1 MLDLSTE
8 NKNLCFQDSTQKPLY
23 IFLYYWQKD
32 REYEGD
38 GYWQYF
44 KTIDEAILLE
54 SMELDEGLLEGNTF
68 QLGSIVIPT
77 MKVQWYNDGITYKDM
92 IAVPVQKIGNQYVAY
107 FDGFI
112 SKEEISEDGQTVT
125 VEITSPLTERVN
137 TDVSFALNELN
148 GWNFE
153 DMVYTILSSTA
164 GISNNLAEYSGTS
177 FSNLKTTINFG
188 EGQIPSPFTA
198 GELIRQAGEFLG
210 THAIL
215 KEKRIVDFEEMKS
228 YKPLGAPIINFVRL
242 SNVDTVAKAEIEKL
256 PEEYKRVEYIEGN
269 GTQYVITDVYP
280 DDTTTIEIKFA
291 QSQSTS
297 AVGAIVGWVTN
308 NETDGFRLFPYSN
321 KIYLDYGSG
330 EGYNR
335 ISGGSLFED
344 RIYDFEIGNRY
355 VTNLDTNETILSSS
369 QVAFPEKTYP
379 ISLFGNV
386 ASFSGK
392 IYGCKIMKSYN
403 LVADLVPCIR
413 LSDNSAGFYDLI
425 SQKFYGNSGT
435 GWFLTPTPISTYE
448 LPYYKKIYVDKT
460 KTLKIDQLRV
470 LTNVGT
476 QRNYTVRWGETDY
489 NTYEISGNIFF
500 EALSAEN
507 WEKCETAVT
516 ALSTYI
522 KEQKFY
528 NCDLQSVYPLFIEG
542 GDYLLLKPKSNL
554 PDGYIPINGIT
565 LGDLD
570 TGISI
575 DGSYFEFDIE
585 FEILNE
591 NHSVIF
597 RSDGTFD
604 GNDTVELISNGN
616 SLVCGMG
623 YYGGSLSPDPM
634 FDIPYCPKNQKI
646 KLNIKRGNGKCVY
659 SGTFSGTT
667 DYGMFNDD
675 ELSTNT
681 SFELGS
687 GCKIYRFSYSQDG
700 VKLLDLYPCIRE
712 SDKALG
718 MYNII
723 NGEFIEAY
731 GMGDFP
737 KYETTQTVVPILS
750 CNSRGI
756 HSINSNILCQATN
769 NKK

>member
-1 MLDLSTE
+1 MLNLSTE
-8 NKNLCFQDSTQKPLY
+8 NKDLCFKDSTQKPLY

-32 REYEGD
+32 SEYYGG

-54 SMELDEGLLEGNTF
+54 SMELDEGVLEGNTF
-68 QLGSIVIPT
+68 ELGSMVIPT

-107 FDGFI
+107 FDGFV

-125 VEITSPLTERVN
+125 VEITSFLSERVN
-137 TDVSFALNELN
+137 TDVSFAFEELN
-148 GWNFE
+148 GWSFE

-177 FSNLKTTINFG
+177 FSNLKTIINFG
-188 EGQIPSPFTA
+188 EGQIPSRFTA
-198 GELIRQAGEFLG
+198 GELIKQAGEFLG
-210 THAIL
+210 AHIAL

-242 SNVDTVAKAEIEKL
+242 SNVDTIAKAEIEKL
-256 PEEYKRVEYIEGN
+256 PEEYKRLEYIEGN

-291 QSQSTS
+291 MSQTKNQ
-297 AVGAIVGWVTN
+297 VGAIVGWVTN

-355 VTNLDTNETILSSS
+355 VKNLDTNETLITSS
-369 QVAFPEKTYP
+369 QVTFSQKTYP
-379 ISLFGNV
+379 ISLFGNG

-435 GWFLTPTPISTYE
+435 GWFLSPTPISTYE

-460 KTLKIDQLRV
+460 KPLKIDQLRV

-476 QRNYTVRWGETDY
+476 HRNYTVRWGETDY

-500 EALSAEN
+500 EALSAES
-507 WEKCETAVT
+507 WEKCESAVGE
-516 ALSTYI
+516 LVPYM

-542 GDYLLLKPKSNL
+542 GDYLLLKSKSNL
-554 PDGYIPINGIT
+554 PNGYVPINGIN
-565 LGDLD
+565 LGNLD
-570 TGISI
+570 TGISV
-575 DGSYFEFDIE
+575 DGSYFEFDLE
-585 FEILNE
+585 FEIFEDVISKIFSTYDTLGKDTILLN
-591 NHSVIF
+591 
-597 RSDGTFD
+597 TK
-604 GNDTVELISNGN
+604 GNGI
-616 SLVCGMG
+616 VCLMG

-646 KLNIKRGNGKCVY
+646 KLNIKRGNGKCIY
-659 SGTFSGTT
+659 NGTFNGTT
-667 DYGMFNDD
+667 EYGEFYGD
-675 ELSTNT
+675 ELTSGSTI
-681 SFELGS
+681 ELGG
-687 GCKIYRFSYSQDG
+687 GCKIHHFAYSQDG

-737 KYETTQTVVPILS
+737 KYETTQTVVPVLS
-750 CNSRGI
+750 CTSRGI
-756 HSINSNILCQATN
+756 HSISSTILCQATN

>member
-1 MLDLSTE
+1 MLNLSTE
-8 NKNLCFQDSTQKPLY
+8 NKDLCFKDSTQKPLY
-23 IFLYYWQKD
+23 IFLYYWQND
-32 REYEGD
+32 REYYGD

-54 SMELDEGLLEGNTF
+54 SMELDEGVLEGNTF
-68 QLGSIVIPT
+68 ELGSMVIPT

-148 GWNFE
+148 GWSFE

-164 GISNNLAEYSGTS
+164 GISNNLADYAGTS

-188 EGQIPSPFTA
+188 EGQIPTSFTA
-198 GELIRQAGEFLG
+198 GELIKQAGEFLG
-210 THAIL
+210 AHIIL

-228 YKPLGAPIINFVRL
+228 YKPLGTPIINFVRL

-256 PEEYKRVEYIEGN
+256 PDEYKRLEYIEGT
-269 GTQYVITDVYP
+269 GTQYTATDIYP
-280 DDTTTIEIKFA
+280 DDTTTIEIKFSA
-291 QSQSTS
+291 SQAKTPH
-297 AVGAIVGWVTN
+297 AIVGFN
-308 NETDGFRLFPYSN
+308 NGATDAFWFFVSGN
-321 KIYLDYGSG
+321 QMVLDYGSG
-330 EGYNR
+330 AGYNR
-335 ISGGSLFED
+335 ISGGSLFEN
-344 RIYDFEIGNRY
+344 RVYDFEIGNRY
-355 VTNLDTNETILSSS
+355 VKNLDTKETILSSS
-369 QVAFPEKTYP
+369 QVSFPQKTTP
-379 ISLFGNV
+379 IYIFG
-386 ASFSGK
+386 ASDHFIGK

-435 GWFLTPTPISTYE
+435 GWFLSPTAISTYE

-460 KTLKIDQLRV
+460 KPLKIDQLRV

-476 QRNYTVRWGETDY
+476 QRNYTVYWNTNSY
-489 NTYEISGNIFF
+489 NVYEISNNIFF
-500 EALSAEN
+500 EALSAES
-507 WEKCETAVT
+507 WEKCSSAVN
-516 ALSTYI
+516 ALVPYM

-542 GDYLLLKPKSNL
+542 GDYLLLKTKSNL
-554 PDGYIPINGIT
+554 PDGYIPINGIK
-565 LGDLD
+565 LGNLN
-570 TGISI
+570 TGIFV
-575 DGSYFEFDIE
+575 DGSFFEFDVE
-585 FEILNE
+585 FEIGEQGN
-591 NHSVIF
+591 STIF
-597 RSDGTFD
+597 SAYP
-604 GNDTVELISNGN
+604 NVQSDTVFLRTHNNGI
-616 SLVCGMG
+616 LCLMG
-623 YYGGSLSPDPM
+623 YYGGSTLLPDPM
-634 FDIPYCPKNQKI
+634 FEIPYCPKNQKI

-659 SGTFSGTT
+659 SGTFNGITE
-667 DYGMFNDD
+667 YGQFWADG
-675 ELSTNT
+675 LSTDT
-681 SFELGS
+681 PIKLG
-687 GCKIYRFSYSQDG
+687 GDCKIYHFAYSQDG

-712 SDKALG
+712 NDKTLG
-718 MYNII
+718 MYNMI
-723 NGEFIEAY
+723 NGEFIESY
-731 GMGDFP
+731 GLGNFP

-750 CNSRGI
+750 CNSKGI
-756 HSINSNILCQATN
+756 HSISSTILCQATN